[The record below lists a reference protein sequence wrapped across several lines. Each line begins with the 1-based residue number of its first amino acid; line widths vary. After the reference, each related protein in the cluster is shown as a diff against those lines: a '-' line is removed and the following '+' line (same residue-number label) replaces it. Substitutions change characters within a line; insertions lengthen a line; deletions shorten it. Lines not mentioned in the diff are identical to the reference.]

1 MHDALNE
8 LKSYAT
14 TLDFGLQ
21 SGWGSLRWKLILVS
35 PKCNQFVSEWWR
47 KVVLCSGS
55 AINVC
60 KGVSGWVVR
69 KGDQAATWLRAAGA
83 VPR

>member
-1 MHDALNE
+1 MNE

-14 TLDFGLQ
+14 TLDFVLQ
-21 SGWGSLRWKLILVS
+21 SGWGNLKLKLLLVS
-35 PKCNQFVSEWWR
+35 TKCNQSVSEWLG
-47 KVVLCSGS
+47 KVVLCSES

-60 KGVSGWVVR
+60 LGVSRWVVR
-69 KGDQAATWLRAAGA
+69 KWDQAATWLRAAGA